1 VPRVLV
7 TGANGFVGSRVVP
20 LLVDAGYEV
29 CAVVRPG
36 GDAPA
41 GVTSYPCD
49 LTSGSAVDALCAA
62 VRATHLVHLAW
73 CTGLLDHKTS
83 DHNVRWV
90 AGGARLLEAF
100 RRHGGRRVVAA
111 GTYAEYGTFAG
122 VCREDA
128 AVAPAFLYATAK
140 WSLGSLALAYGSA
153 PAFPVT
159 WARLFT
165 LYGAGEPAVRLI
177 PHLAESL
184 AAGRPVD
191 TTAGTQVRDF
201 VHVRDVA
208 RAFVVLLGQAH
219 HGVANVGTGEG
230 RTIRDVI
237 SMVAER
243 LGRPDLIRFG
253 AARQSRAESA
263 AQIADPATLR
273 ALGWA
278 PSVPF
283 AAGLAEEVDDVCARV
298 RRA

>member
-1 VPRVLV
+1 ML
-7 TGANGFVGSRVVP
+7 A
-20 LLVDAGYEV
+20 DAGYDV

-36 GDAPA
+36 SAAAA
-41 GVTSYPCD
+41 GTESYACD
-49 LTSGSAVDALCAA
+49 LTSGSAVDALCARA
-62 VRATHLVHLAW
+62 RATHLVHLAW

-83 DHNVRWV
+83 DRNLRWV

-111 GTYAEYGTFAG
+111 GTYAEYGTYAG

-128 AVAPAFLYATAK
+128 AVAPTFLYATAK

-153 PAFPVT
+153 SAFPVT

-165 LYGAGEPAVRLI
+165 LYGAGEPAIRLI

-191 TTAGTQVRDF
+191 TSAGTQVRDF
-201 VHVRDVA
+201 VHVHDVA
-208 RAFVVLLGQAH
+208 RALVTLLNENH

-230 RTIRDVI
+230 RTIRAVI
-237 SMVAER
+237 AMVAER
-243 LGRPDLIRFG
+243 LGRHDLIRFG
-253 AARQSRAESA
+253 TVTPSSAESS

-278 PSVPF
+278 PSVSF
-283 AAGLAEEVDDVCARV
+283 EAGLAEEVDHVCARA

>member
-1 VPRVLV
+1 M
-7 TGANGFVGSRVVP
+7 
-20 LLVDAGYEV
+20 LVDAGYEV

-36 GDAPA
+36 SDGPA
-41 GVTSYPCD
+41 GVASHPCD

-73 CTGLLDHKTS
+73 CTGLRDHKTS
-83 DHNVRWV
+83 DRNLRWV

-111 GTYAEYGTFAG
+111 GTYAEYGTYAG

-153 PAFPVT
+153 SEFPVT

-165 LYGAGEPAVRLI
+165 LYGAGEPNIRLI

-184 AAGRPVD
+184 AAGHPVD

-208 RAFVVLLGQAH
+208 LALVVLLSEDH

-230 RTIRDVI
+230 RTIRAVI

-243 LGRPDLIRFG
+243 LGRHDLIRFG
-253 AARQSRAESA
+253 TVRASSAESS

-283 AAGLAEEVDDVCARV
+283 EAGLAEEVDHVCARV